1 MHKYTSTSRKR
12 RGSGEVEGGSG
23 TKAPTLQGHLSKIEN
38 VNNET
43 VGWGGGWNQEFE
55 TQTIKNAKEHWPVRG
70 VQTQG
75 RVCESYFYSWS
86 LIIVTRFQ
94 SISLKC
100 RLFVSRKLKASFLLQ
115 FCSFNH

>member
-43 VGWGGGWNQEFE
+43 VGWGGVG
-55 TQTIKNAKEHWPVRG
+55 IK
-70 VQTQG
+70 
-75 RVCESYFYSWS
+75 
-86 LIIVTRFQ
+86 
-94 SISLKC
+94 SLK
-100 RLFVSRKLKASFLLQ
+100 RKLSRMQKSIGL
-115 FCSFNH
+115 